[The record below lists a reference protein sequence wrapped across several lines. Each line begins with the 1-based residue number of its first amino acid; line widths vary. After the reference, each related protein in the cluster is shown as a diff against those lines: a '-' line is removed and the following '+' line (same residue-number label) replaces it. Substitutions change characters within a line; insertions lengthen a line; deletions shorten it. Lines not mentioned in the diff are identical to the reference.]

1 MRMRTLRSLV
11 IVGALVLAW
20 SASPTALADD
30 DASAGAPNFGSSVH
44 IFSPSMDQAAIQA
57 KLNEVSIAQVH
68 NEFGSRR
75 DAILF
80 QPGTYGSKDNPLIF
94 QVGYYT
100 SVAGLGQS
108 PGDVVINGE
117 IEVFNS
123 VCSGTGTNFGCFA
136 LNNFW
141 RSLSNLTINVTRS
154 KNPVYVPAPP
164 DPGGPFCEQ
173 SNEIWAVSQA
183 APMRRVAINGFT
195 TFMDYCGPKAF
206 ASGGFVADS
215 KLNGVLNGSQQQWIT
230 RNSKIDFWT
239 NAVWNQVFSG
249 VIGAPAQSFPNPT
262 FTTLATS
269 PVTREAPYLY
279 VDAAGKY
286 KVFVPSV
293 QYNSSGTTWAS
304 GPTPG
309 ASIAIDRF
317 FIARPTDSVERIN
330 EQLAD
335 GKNLILTP
343 GVYRLEESIRVK
355 HHDTLVLGLGFP
367 TLVPEEGNTAIKV
380 SNANGVDL
388 SGLII
393 DAGPEKSPVLLQ
405 VGSGRSEGDDSDGEG
420 SERSAANPSALQDV
434 FFRIGGATPGTAT
447 AALVVN
453 SDNVILDDIW
463 SWRADHGN
471 GVGWTRNTAD
481 TGLVVSG
488 DNVTAY
494 GLFVEHYQKHN
505 VVWNGNGGTDIF
517 FQNEMPYDV
526 PNQAAWME
534 APGVDGWAAFKVGS
548 EVTSFKGYGMGI
560 YSFFNQGVDIFA
572 DHAFE
577 VPATLAPGS
586 LRDLL
591 TIFLDPSHGSGGIR
605 HVVNEAGGSS
615 TKANPDTPVTVVSYP

>member
-1 MRMRTLRSLV
+1 MRLRTLR
-11 IVGALVLAW
+11 ALVVAGAVILAW
-20 SASPTALADD
+20 STSAAALADD
-30 DASAGAPNFGSSVH
+30 DASPRAPTFGASVH
-44 IFSPSMDQAAIQA
+44 IFSPNMDQTVIQTQ
-57 KLNEVSIAQVH
+57 LNEISLAQVH

-154 KNPVYVPAPP
+154 KNPVYVPPPP

-173 SNEIWAVSQA
+173 SNEIWALSQA

-249 VIGAPAQSFPNPT
+249 VIGGPAQSFPSPT
-262 FTTLATS
+262 YTTLATS
-269 PVTREAPYLY
+269 PITREAPYLY

-286 KVFVPSV
+286 NVFVPSV
-293 QYNSSGTTWAS
+293 QHNASGTTWAS

-309 ASIAIDRF
+309 ASIPIDRF
-317 FIARPTDSVERIN
+317 FLARPTDSVERIN

-335 GKNLILTP
+335 GKNLVLTP
-343 GVYRLEESIRVK
+343 GVYRLDEPIRGN
-355 HHDTLVLGLGFP
+355 HHATEGLGLGVP
-367 TLVPEEGNTAIKV
+367 TLVP
-380 SNANGVDL
+380 
-388 SGLII
+388 
-393 DAGPEKSPVLLQ
+393 
-405 VGSGRSEGDDSDGEG
+405 
-420 SERSAANPSALQDV
+420 
-434 FFRIGGATPGTAT
+434 
-447 AALVVN
+447 
-453 SDNVILDDIW
+453 
-463 SWRADHGN
+463 
-471 GVGWTRNTAD
+471 
-481 TGLVVSG
+481 
-488 DNVTAY
+488 
-494 GLFVEHYQKHN
+494 
-505 VVWNGNGGTDIF
+505 
-517 FQNEMPYDV
+517 
-526 PNQAAWME
+526 
-534 APGVDGWAAFKVGS
+534 S
-548 EVTSFKGYGMGI
+548 EV
-560 YSFFNQGVDIFA
+560 N
-572 DHAFE
+572 
-577 VPATLAPGS
+577 APIKLS
-586 LRDLL
+586 N
-591 TIFLDPSHGSGGIR
+591 LDPVHISWMFAHPG
-605 HVVNEAGGSS
+605 
-615 TKANPDTPVTVVSYP
+615 